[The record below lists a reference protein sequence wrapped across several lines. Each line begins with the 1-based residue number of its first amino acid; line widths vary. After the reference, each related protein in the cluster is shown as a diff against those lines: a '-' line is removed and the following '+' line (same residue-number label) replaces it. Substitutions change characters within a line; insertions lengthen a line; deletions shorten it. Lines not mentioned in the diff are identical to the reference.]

1 MKYEVHFAYR
11 DPQVFDDASDAASA
25 IVTNDEYI
33 SDMDYSE
40 DDVFDYD
47 GRVDVLDVEYWPS
60 EIIKSVD
67 EDRYWEMVDDH
78 KHYLAENSQ
87 DDVENELEDMS
98 EGEETRFAGGISV
111 LCLGDEEDDD
121 EYSEVE
127 LNEDLVQILDYA
139 V

>member
-25 IVTNDEYI
+25 IVSDEDYI
-33 SDMDYSE
+33 SEMDYCES
-40 DDVFDYD
+40 DVFDYD
-47 GRVDVLDVEYWPS
+47 GKVDVLGVDYWPS
-60 EIIKSVD
+60 DIIKAID
-67 EDRYWEMVDDH
+67 EDRYNEMIESE
-78 KHYLAENSQ
+78 KQYIAENSQ
-87 DDVENELEDMS
+87 DDVESELENMS
-98 EGEETRFAGGISV
+98 ADEETRFSGNIRV
-111 LCLGDEEDDD
+111 ICLGDEED

>member
-25 IVTNDEYI
+25 IVSDEDYI
-33 SDMDYSE
+33 SEMDYDES
-40 DDVFDYD
+40 DVFDYD
-47 GRVDVLDVEYWPS
+47 GRVNVLGVDYWPS
-60 EIIKSVD
+60 DIIKAID
-67 EDRYWEMVDDH
+67 EERYNEMIESE
-78 KHYLAENSQ
+78 KQYIAENSQ
-87 DDVENELEDMS
+87 DDVESELENMS
-98 EGEETRFAGGISV
+98 ENEETRFSGSIRV
-111 LCLGDEEDDD
+111 VCLGDEED